1 MVPDGPQNG
10 LIRLSD
16 ELLNFYGDLFLQ
28 LSLRQSGISF
38 EQFLCCPTYY
48 LARAGWSPERPGPRN
63 ILMRMLLALF
73 HRLPGR
79 REAVKL
85 PTNVGGFLDR

>member
-1 MVPDGPQNG
+1 MARDGPQDG

-28 LSLRQSGISF
+28 LSLRQGGISF

-48 LARAGWSPERPGPRN
+48 LARAGWSPEEPGPSN
-63 ILMRMLLALF
+63 IFMRMLLAYL
-73 HRLPGR
+73 HRLLGR
-79 REAVKL
+79 REAVNL
-85 PTNVGGFLDR
+85 PTDFGGFLDR

>member
-1 MVPDGPQNG
+1 MH
-10 LIRLSD
+10 LSD

-38 EQFLCCPTYY
+38 EQFLFCPTYY
-48 LARAGWSPERPGPRN
+48 LARAGWDPERPGPRSL
-63 ILMRMLLALF
+63 LMRMFLTLL

-79 REAVKL
+79 REAVNL
-85 PTNVGGFLDR
+85 PTNFGGSLDR